1 MNTAFH
7 SPHVSSIGAPKSTE
21 GPTPMDLQPL
31 NLAAAFDEAAVA
43 AEKAN
48 AAVIANMKRCHHAE
62 CKTRLMLSDM
72 HCKCGWRF
80 CMKHR
85 HAEEHNCTF
94 QYKQVATAHLS
105 SSLAKCVASSLKDK
119 L

>member
-1 MNTAFH
+1 
-7 SPHVSSIGAPKSTE
+7 
-21 GPTPMDLQPL
+21 MDIDDQPL
-31 NLAAAFDEAAVA
+31 NLAAAFDAAAAA

-48 AAVIANMKRCHHAE
+48 ADVIANMKRCHHAE

-72 HCKCGWRF
+72 PCKCGWRF

-85 HAEEHNCTF
+85 HAEEHKCSF

-105 SSLAKCVASSLKDK
+105 SSLAKCVASSLRDK

>member
-1 MNTAFH
+1 MDIDDH
-7 SPHVSSIGAPKSTE
+7 S
-21 GPTPMDLQPL
+21 
-31 NLAAAFDEAAVA
+31 LAAAFNAAAEA
-43 AEKAN
+43 AEKTKAAVMAN
-48 AAVIANMKRCHHAE
+48 AHRCHHAE

-72 HCKCGWRF
+72 YCKCGWRF

-85 HAEEHNCTF
+85 HAEEHMCSF

-119 L
+119 I